1 MVVLCNYKK
10 ASRKTKLAPGEELN
24 NRVQMFECLKKK
36 ILNLYV
42 NVVSIS
48 HESND
53 RVYEFLHSSVVCVY
67 CITTVCEDIHT

>member
-36 ILNLYV
+36 KNPQ
-42 NVVSIS
+42 SI
-48 HESND
+48 
-53 RVYEFLHSSVVCVY
+53 C
-67 CITTVCEDIHT
+67 